1 MDYLDE
7 LFMNWEKKIEN
18 SSLKA
23 SLRWYIVLAVAMVI
37 ICSLLTMFFCEGWL
51 NLFSMQG
58 ERPGIVMRY
67 NGNFFQVVTVDE
79 NSLDLNTY
87 HAYEIFSIL
96 QYLCISIYSV
106 IAILVVSRL
115 YYKRKLEEP
124 LRLLHIE
131 AEAIA
136 KEDLSFCCEYKSEDE
151 MGEICRTFDGLRKQL
166 AESRQKNWDIMEDQ
180 RQLNAAF
187 AHDLRTPLTVM
198 KGYIEMITQFYP
210 SGRMSEKK
218 LYENLDL
225 LYKQVLRMEAFSGTM
240 KEIHSF
246 EEMKVEKK
254 KQTLHAV
261 KNQLEEIIKGLG
273 KASEKVIELT
283 CVNHMEKEKE
293 EELLYVDSRFLL
305 ETVENLLG
313 NALRFCRNKVEI
325 SLEREETFLRIYV
338 KDDGKGF
345 SAQEMSMAVK
355 PYYTGDSEEGEHF
368 GLGLCICRNLCE
380 KHGGGLSLS
389 NSLRGGAIVCA
400 EFYCG

>member
-7 LFMNWEKKIEN
+7 LFMNWGENIKN

-23 SLRWYIVLAVAMVI
+23 SLRWYIVFAVLGVI
-37 ICSLLTMFFCEGWL
+37 TCSLLTMLFCEGWL

-58 ERPGIVMRY
+58 DRQGIVIRY
-67 NGNFFQVVTVDE
+67 DGSLCSIVTVRE
-79 NSLDLNTY
+79 EALDANTLR
-87 HAYEIFSIL
+87 AYQIFSSMQYICIL
-96 QYLCISIYSV
+96 IYSIV
-106 IAILVVSRL
+106 AILIVSRL

-124 LRLLHIE
+124 LRLLHME
-131 AEAIA
+131 ADAIA
-136 KEDLSFCCEYKSEDE
+136 REDLSFCCEYKSKDE
-151 MGEICRTFDGLRKQL
+151 MGEICRTFDELRKQL
-166 AESRQKNWDIMEDQ
+166 AESREKNWDIMEAQ

-210 SGRMSEKK
+210 NGRMTEEK
-218 LYENLDL
+218 LYENLEL

-254 KQTLHAV
+254 KQTLQDV
-261 KNQLEEIIKGLG
+261 KKQLEEIRKGLG
-273 KASEKVIELT
+273 KASKKTIELT
-283 CVNHMEKEKE
+283 CANYMEKENE
-293 EELLYVDSRFLL
+293 SEFLYVDSRFLL
-305 ETVENLLG
+305 ETIENLLG
-313 NALRFCRNKVEI
+313 NALRFCKNKVEI
-325 SLEREETFLRIYV
+325 SLEKEKAFLRIYV

-355 PYYTGDSEEGEHF
+355 PYYTSDSEEGEHF
-368 GLGLCICRNLCE
+368 GLGLCICKNLCE
-380 KHGGGLSLS
+380 KHGGSLSLS

>member
-7 LFMNWEKKIEN
+7 LFMNWEKKIKN
-18 SSLKA
+18 SSLKT
-23 SLRWYIVLAVAMVI
+23 SLSWYIVLAVVGVI
-37 ICSLLTMFFCEGWL
+37 ICSLITMLFCEGWL
-51 NLFSMQG
+51 NLLSLQG
-58 ERPGIVMRY
+58 ERQGIIMRY
-67 NGNFFQVVTVDE
+67 DGNLFQVVTVNED
-79 NSLDLNTY
+79 SLDANTLR
-87 HAYEIFSIL
+87 AYEIFRII
-96 QYLCISIYSV
+96 QYLCILIYSV
-106 IAILVVSRL
+106 IAIMVVSKL

-124 LRLLHIE
+124 LRLLHME

-136 KEDLSFCCEYKSEDE
+136 REDLSFCCEYKSEDE

-166 AESRQKNWDIMEDQ
+166 AESRQKNWDIMEAQ

-210 SGRMSEKK
+210 KGRMPEEK

-254 KQTLHAV
+254 KWKLSDV
-261 KNQLEEIIKGLG
+261 KNRLEESIRGLR
-273 KASEKVIELT
+273 KTSEKRIELAYAGNCRKDREGET
-283 CVNHMEKEKE
+283 I
-293 EELLYVDSRFLL
+293 YVDERFLL

-313 NALRFCRNKVEI
+313 NALRFCQERVEI
-325 SLEREETFLRIYV
+325 QLEREEKFLRIYV
-338 KDDGKGF
+338 LDDGKGF
-345 SAQEMSMAVK
+345 GRQEINTAWK
-355 PYYTGDSEEGEHF
+355 PYYTGEPADGEHF
-368 GLGLCICRNLCE
+368 GLGLSICKNLCE
-380 KHGGGLSLS
+380 KHGGSLSLS
-389 NSLRGGAIVCA
+389 NNLKGGAIVCA